1 MKFRF
6 GLTALFLGGLGL
18 ASFGFGSG
26 SLHATDAASPVKVTP
41 DNFKAEVL
49 RSKLPVMVDVG
60 ATWCGPCHLLAPT
73 VEKMSEVY
81 SGKLKVADM
90 DADQNSD
97 LVGKL
102 GVQAFPTLLFFKNGK
117 VVKTLIG
124 LQTEKDL
131 RLEIDH
137 FLKSAQKEPVRPS

>member
-1 MKFRF
+1 MKL
-6 GLTALFLGGLGL
+6 GLKLTAVFLLALAGVYLGLGG
-18 ASFGFGSG
+18 
-26 SLHATDAASPVKVTP
+26 SLVQATTAAPVQITP
-41 DNFKAEVL
+41 DNFKTEVL
-49 RSKLPVMVDVG
+49 KSKLPVMVDVG

-73 VEKMSEVY
+73 VDKMSDAY
-81 SGKLKVADM
+81 SGKLKVATM

-97 LVGKL
+97 WVGQL

-131 RLEIDH
+131 RLEIDR
-137 FLKSAQKEPVRPS
+137 FLKSAQKAPVKPS

>member
-1 MKFRF
+1 MKGSPR
-6 GLTALFLGGLGL
+6 LTAVLLLGL
-18 ASFGFGSG
+18 AWVYLGLGQ
-26 SLHATDAASPVKVTP
+26 LRATTVSPVQITP
-41 DNFKAEVL
+41 DNFKTEVL
-49 RSKLPVMVDVG
+49 KSKLPVMVDVG

-73 VEKMSEVY
+73 VEKMSGVY
-81 SGKLKVADM
+81 AGKLKVADM

-97 LVGKL
+97 LVGQL

-137 FLKSAQKEPVRPS
+137 FLKSAQKAPVQPS